1 MTLSLVCD
9 ACATWTYKSCLTWFA
24 LPVQVKLKTAGG
36 APQIVQCSKLG
47 YKRNHSLSLAN
58 FSWLLEGGCWMLLD
72 LNIGFGRKKTLVLVV
87 HMEFLVTNNANIVG
101 NRIEP
106 MLPKKHPKTLE
117 WDCN

>member
-1 MTLSLVCD
+1 
-9 ACATWTYKSCLTWFA
+9 
-24 LPVQVKLKTAGG
+24 
-36 APQIVQCSKLG
+36 
-47 YKRNHSLSLAN
+47 
-58 FSWLLEGGCWMLLD
+58 MLLD